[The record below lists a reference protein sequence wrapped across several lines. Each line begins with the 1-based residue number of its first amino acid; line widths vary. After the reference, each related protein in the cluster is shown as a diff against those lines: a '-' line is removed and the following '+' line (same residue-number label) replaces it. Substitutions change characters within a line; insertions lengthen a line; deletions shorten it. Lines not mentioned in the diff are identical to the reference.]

1 MACLM
6 LAMTTFD
13 RIECNGEQD
22 EEMNQ
27 LAVLAIDRKHVIK
40 LLYPGFSRTVE
51 PHAYGLDRNG
61 NAMLLCYQTGGDFPE
76 ESQGWR
82 FLNPGDAERVI
93 ETSEHFTGP
102 RAGYSRIARY
112 FRVMFAQL

>member
-1 MACLM
+1 
-6 LAMTTFD
+6 
-13 RIECNGEQD
+13 
-22 EEMNQ
+22 MNQ
-27 LAVLAIDRKHVIK
+27 LAVLAIDRRHVIK

-51 PHAYGLDRNG
+51 PHAYGLDQHG
-61 NAMLLCYQTGGDFPE
+61 DAILLCYQTGTDCPD

-93 ETSEHFTGP
+93 ETSVQFSGP
-102 RAGYSRIARY
+102 RAGYNRITRY